1 MFEEYSIVCSKTEHV
16 IELLYMPET
25 IRWTTDKFCAVGQAK
40 AATYLEHMFEIRAK
54 CRYIRPYER

>member
-1 MFEEYSIVCSKTEHV
+1 MCSKTEHV

-25 IRWTTDKFCAVGQAK
+25 IRWAHRQVFALAGHAK
-40 AATYLEHMFEIRAK
+40 AATYLEHMFEIQAK

>member
-1 MFEEYSIVCSKTEHV
+1 MCSKTEHV

-25 IRWTTDKFCAVGQAK
+25 IRRATDKFSAPLGHAK
-40 AATYLEHMFEIRAK
+40 AATYLEHMFEIQAK

>member
-1 MFEEYSIVCSKTEHV
+1 MCSKTEHV

-40 AATYLEHMFEIRAK
+40 AATYLEHMFEIQAK
-54 CRYIRPYER
+54 CRYIRSYER